1 MGDSS
6 GSGKPQ
12 VLFGVKTN
20 SSDLGKPVTWVMGTV
35 KTNQLIFWID
45 GFAANELSKKQ
56 AAGKGGGKTGQY
68 LYSADIVAGLCA
80 GPISG
85 IGDVW
90 TGQSWL
96 PSPNATENY
105 TVTSPYT
112 YTPTNAAALINDY
125 GVTPAST
132 YSATYIDYSAPG
144 TTSVANTTS
153 IPFKR
158 LTYGSTLTTGT
169 YSVNPTTGVY
179 NYSAAD
185 AGKTVQM
192 AYSYLLTTIN
202 NQETDIVP
210 AGLTLEV
217 GGSFTFEA
225 DLGVVYGGT
234 GTNSGNALQRVNGT
248 PTVIGTY
255 AQTGSAPA
263 TYRFATPDIGA
274 EVVITFQIQNLSA
287 VGQNESTMLDFTL
300 ATGNIGQAPYSFL
313 SGSFPSAAIGYSGI
327 ATVLFEPMDLGA
339 EAEPAEISYEV
350 ITPDVYGGVYANGT
364 AIKDCNPVQCLYR
377 VLTDTVQGLGVGAIP
392 FPLSFIDNGSGGT
405 WGTPGTPSVQ
415 QVGATAWNWFAANS
429 FFISPSLD
437 SQDTADSTMSKW
449 LEAGM
454 CASFVSEGLLK
465 LAPFGD
471 TTQAGNGCTWTAP
484 STYIVALDDTCFIAK
499 DGADPV
505 EIKRS
510 AWQDAYNGVQVQW
523 NNRSNQYAKEITEES
538 DQSLINRFGARLEDP
553 QDWDFIHTLT
563 AATFAASMRLK
574 HGTYIRNTYTFT
586 LPFIYS
592 YLEPM
597 DVVTLTTSSI
607 WALGISNTNLGV
619 TNLPVRLT
627 KVVDDPIEGLKIEA
641 EDYPFGVGCPTLF
654 NKGISVGEVV
664 SNAYASPGTSEVVLF
679 EAYGRLVNFESNQI
693 WLGACGTGENYG
705 ATNVWVSQDNV
716 TYIQV
721 ATLSSPSVIGELA
734 AVYPLG
740 SDPDTADSLV
750 VQLVENSAP
759 LASGT
764 TTAADNDSMLVWVG
778 GEVISYSAA
787 SVTGQN
793 TYTLGSYIRRGQL
806 GTTISAHAIG
816 SLFLRLDASIY
827 KYTYDPTWQGKTIY
841 FKFQAVN
848 NFGNN
853 PQPLSNLAA
862 VSFTILPTNSGQ
874 VSASSGLMLY
884 QNSPQFPLVQSEPN
898 TIAIAGLVTVNFNS
912 VVVTYNGR
920 AMTIPVPTVP
930 TWYYV
935 CIADPNLTGDVS
947 PYTSTLTVSCS
958 TSDANVGQL
967 GWTFIG
973 AIQAVPAATWAL
985 ALGNNMISGGWPN
998 PLSIMTNTPTTWAR
1012 PVGVPARHYPST
1024 PSS

>member
-1 MGDSS
+1 
-6 GSGKPQ
+6 
-12 VLFGVKTN
+12 V
-20 SSDLGKPVTWVMGTV
+20 
-35 KTNQLIFWID
+35 
-45 GFAANELSKKQ
+45 
-56 AAGKGGGKTGQY
+56 
-68 LYSADIVAGLCA
+68 VAGLSA

-96 PSPNATENY
+96 PSPNAAENY
-105 TVTSPYT
+105 TVNSPYT
-112 YTPTNAAALINDY
+112 YTPVNAAALINDY
-125 GVTPAST
+125 GVTPVST
-132 YSATYIDYSAPG
+132 YSATYSDYSAPG
-144 TTSVANTTS
+144 TTTVGNTTS
-153 IPFKR
+153 IPFKK
-158 LTYGSTLTTGT
+158 LAYGSTLTTGT
-169 YSVNPTTGVY
+169 YSVNPSTGVY
-179 NYSAAD
+179 NFSS
-185 AGKTVQM
+185 GNSGQSVTL

-202 NQETDIVP
+202 NQETDLIP
-210 AGLTLEV
+210 SGKIIYV
-217 GGSFTFEA
+217 GGTFTFEA

-234 GTNSGNALQRVNGT
+234 GADAGNALQRVSGT

-255 AQTGSAPA
+255 AQTGSGPA
-263 TYRFATPDIGA
+263 AYKFSTADIGA
-274 EVVITFQIQNLSA
+274 EVIITFQIQNLSA

-313 SGSFPSAAIGYSGI
+313 TGSFPSAAIGYSGI

-339 EAEPAEISYEV
+339 EAEPAQISYEV

-364 AIKDCNPVQCLYR
+364 AIKDCNPVQCIYR
-377 VLTDTVQGLGVGAIP
+377 VLTDTVQGLGVGAVP
-392 FPLSFIDNGSGGT
+392 FPSSFIDNGSGGT

-415 QVGATAWNWFAANS
+415 SVGSTAWNWFAANS

-454 CASFVSEGLLK
+454 CSAFVSEGLLK
-465 LAPFGD
+465 LVPFAD
-471 TTQAGNGCTWTAP
+471 TSQAGNGCTYTAI
-484 STYIVALDDTCFIAK
+484 SSYIVALDDTCFIGK
-499 DGADPV
+499 EGADPV

-510 AWQDAYNGVQVQW
+510 AWQDAFNGVQVQW
-523 NNRSNQYAKEITEES
+523 DNRTNQYSKEITEES

-574 HGTYIRNTYTFT
+574 HGTYIRNTYEFA

-597 DVVTLTTSSI
+597 DVVTITTSSV
-607 WALGISNTNLGV
+607 WAQGINNTNLGV
-619 TNLPVRLT
+619 TNLPVRIT
-627 KVVDDPIEGLKIEA
+627 KIVDDPITGLKIEA
-641 EDYPFGVGCPTLF
+641 EDYPFGAGCPTLF
-654 NKGISVGEVV
+654 NKGQSAGEVV
-664 SNAYASPGTSEVVLF
+664 SNAFASPGTSEVVLF
-679 EAYGRLVNFESNQI
+679 EAYGRLVNFGSNQI

-721 ATLSSPSVIGELA
+721 ATIDTPAVIGELA
-734 AVYPLG
+734 AIYPSG
-740 SDPDTADSLV
+740 SDPDTTDNLV

-793 TYTLGSYIRRGQL
+793 TYTLGTYIRRGQL
-806 GTTISAHAIG
+806 GTTISSHAIG
-816 SLFLRLDASIY
+816 SLFMRLDASIF

-853 PQPLSNLAA
+853 PQPLSNLSA

-874 VSASSGLMLY
+874 VSAASGLMLY
-884 QNSPQFPLVQSEPN
+884 QNSPQFCLVQSEPN
-898 TIAIAGLVTVNFNS
+898 TIAVDGEVTVTFGSN
-912 VVVTYNGR
+912 VAVTYNGG
-920 AMTIPVPTVP
+920 AMSIPTPTVP

-947 PYTSTLTVSCS
+947 PYTTTLTHSCS
-958 TSDANVGQL
+958 TSNANVGQI

-973 AIQAVPAATWAL
+973 AIQALPAASWSSGITPNVIA
-985 ALGNNMISGGWPN
+985 GGWPN

-1012 PVGVPARHYPST
+1012 PIGVPARHYPST
-1024 PSS
+1024 PST